1 MHSRIFQISKE
12 PIRPEN
18 YIKGCHEWFVNSIAD
33 YAVVSDSR
41 EFDIRKLAQ
50 VSGIN
55 VHNSDEYFIVDSGK
69 YFEKKFQEFEN
80 HIEEVKQLTNIGSFI
95 GDGNNPYAL
104 GYCLSVLMGDYDD
117 KYGYYVSL
125 SDDSNCLL
133 TLDYFVRFVAEAGC
147 KYYIGGVLD
156 YHF

>member
-18 YIKGCHEWFVNSIAD
+18 YIKDCPERFVNSIAD

-41 EFDIRKLAQ
+41 EFDIRLLAQ
-50 VSGIN
+50 MPGIN
-55 VHNSDEYFIVDSGK
+55 MHNSDEHFIVDPEK
-69 YFEKKFQEFEN
+69 YFEKSFQAFVN
-80 HIEEVKQLTNIGSFI
+80 HIEEVKQLTNIGSFT

-104 GYCLSVLMGDYDD
+104 GYCLSVLMNDYDD

-125 SDDSNCLL
+125 LDDSDCLL
-133 TLDYFVRFVAEAGC
+133 TLDYFVRFVAEADC
-147 KYYIGGVLD
+147 KYHIGGVLD